1 MKGHF
6 PSHFH
11 ITAGVLPNAS
21 CTDGAVRLRN
31 GYLFGE
37 GRLEIC
43 VNNAWGTVCDDGWDN
58 ADASVVCRQLGYY
71 PDGMFLYSI
80 SLIYQQKG
88 SYSLFCTGNASRYAF
103 FGQGRGPILFEYVQC
118 SGFEQ
123 TLLDCDNN
131 GLGYSTCGHYE
142 DAGVIC
148 RGELHNHN
156 I

>member
-1 MKGHF
+1 MKGHIS
-6 PSHFH
+6 SHFH

-71 PDGMFLYSI
+71 PVGTVI
-80 SLIYQQKG
+80 HTIY
-88 SYSLFCTGNASRYAF
+88 L
-103 FGQGRGPILFEYVQC
+103 
-118 SGFEQ
+118 
-123 TLLDCDNN
+123 
-131 GLGYSTCGHYE
+131 
-142 DAGVIC
+142 
-148 RGELHNHN
+148 NHLQ
-156 I
+156 